1 MGRPSY
7 RESIVKSGVQTV
19 RQRGFA
25 SVGIREISA
34 AAGVAQG
41 SFTNHF
47 ATKEDFGLAVL
58 NQYFEEYRAITA
70 STVGDVTRRPLER
83 LEAYFDAVIQ
93 FFASVGWRYGCL
105 AGNMALEASEHSE
118 VIRNRLVEAFPEWTQ
133 PFEQAIREAQ
143 AANEV
148 EPSLAAGE
156 LAAALLEAWQGAIL
170 RMKVDRTP
178 AALYRFK
185 QLVFP
190 ALLSAPAS
198 QSKRIQTRSPK
209 PS

>member
-1 MGRPSY
+1 
-7 RESIVKSGVQTV
+7 
-19 RQRGFA
+19 
-25 SVGIREISA
+25 
-34 AAGVAQG
+34 
-41 SFTNHF
+41 
-47 ATKEDFGLAVL
+47 
-58 NQYFEEYRAITA
+58 
-70 STVGDVTRRPLER
+70 
-83 LEAYFDAVIQ
+83 
-93 FFASVGWRYGCL
+93 
-105 AGNMALEASEHSE
+105 MALEASEHSE

-148 EPSLAAGE
+148 EPSLAAAE

-198 QSKRIQTRSPK
+198 QAKRIRTRSPK